1 MAKEKVLN
9 GVEDTLYIPLI
20 SRIYASLKFPEF
32 FYDEKAL
39 ELKNNIETEKFSEIQ
54 KNASEYFYMASV
66 CRQKQMD
73 KKIEKYIIENQKAN
87 IIFLGAGLET
97 AYYRI
102 RNKKIENF
110 ENMNFYQVDL
120 KEVIDVRKKLLK
132 PAENEELIAG
142 DIFTL
147 DFVKYIDLKLPTLFV
162 VSGVFQYF
170 KEEKVINFI
179 KKIKEIIN
187 GELIFDVTNTKGLI
201 IANRYVEKTGNKNA
215 KMYFGIDNKEEF
227 AKKTGT
233 ILKSSEY
240 FFTDAMRDCK
250 GLKLKTKIY
259 MYFADKLDTVKIVH
273 LKLN

>member
-110 ENMNFYQVDL
+110 KNMNFYQVDL